1 MDTPKELLE
10 QLVES
15 IKQLAERP
23 APQPSSFDSSTAADR
38 IRQRVAFGYQV
49 LGTLT
54 GRVSSPSGNEFDVRV
69 VEAWRTSEGIQ
80 FRGLPPGADWVELRA
95 GNKVEVLRIQRYE
108 DDSQIDQTTTSK
120 ETARNEQSDTRNEQ
134 SDKGQVRPRD
144 FKDADPIG
152 SVVFLRT
159 RRGPLIAFGP
169 RLGPVS
175 SRRTDLDRVT

>member
-69 VEAWRTSEGIQ
+69 VEARRTSKVIQ
-80 FRGLPPGADWVELRA
+80 FRGLPPGADWAELRA
-95 GNKVEVLRIQRYE
+95 GNKVEVLPILE
-108 DDSQIDQTTTSK
+108 DPDGDGSGVDQSTTSND
-120 ETARNEQSDTRNEQ
+120 APRNEP
-134 SDKGQVRPRD
+134 DKGQVRPRD

-159 RRGPLIAFGP
+159 RQGPLIAFGP

-175 SRRTDLDRVT
+175 SRRTYLDRVT

>member
-10 QLVES
+10 ELCKS

-54 GRVSSPSGNEFDVRV
+54 GRVSSSSGNEFDVRV
-69 VEAWRTSEGIQ
+69 VKSKRESEVIK

-95 GNKVEVLRIQRYE
+95 GNKVEVLPILE
-108 DDSQIDQTTTSK
+108 DQDGDGSGGDQSTTSN
-120 ETARNEQSDTRNEQ
+120 EAARHEQSDR
-134 SDKGQVRPRD
+134 GRVRPRD

>member
-1 MDTPKELLE
+1 MDTPNQVLE
-10 QLVES
+10 KLVEA

-23 APQPSSFDSSTAADR
+23 APQPSSFDSSTEADR

-69 VEAWRTSEGIQ
+69 VEACREPDVIK
-80 FRGLPPGADWVELRA
+80 FKGLPPGADWVELRA
-95 GNKVEVLRIQRYE
+95 GNKVELLRIE
-108 DDSQIDQTTTSK
+108 DESGDDQYPTSND
-120 ETARNEQSDTRNEQ
+120 ATRNEP
-134 SDKGQVRPRD
+134 DKGQVRPRD

-169 RLGPVS
+169 RLGPCS

>member
-1 MDTPKELLE
+1 MDTPNQLLE
-10 QLVES
+10 KLVEA

-38 IRQRVAFGYQV
+38 IRQRVAFSYQV

-69 VEAWRTSEGIQ
+69 VEARREPNVIK
-80 FRGLPPGADWVELRA
+80 FRGLPPGADWAELRA
-95 GNKVEVLRIQRYE
+95 GNKVEVLRIE
-108 DDSQIDQTTTSK
+108 DEPGDDQYPTSND
-120 ETARNEQSDTRNEQ
+120 ATRNEQ
-134 SDKGQVRPRD
+134 SDKGRVCPRD
-144 FKDADPIG
+144 FKDTDPVG
-152 SVVFLRT
+152 SIVFLRT
-159 RRGPLIAFGP
+159 TRGPLIAFGP